1 MSPES
6 SKRSPESPES
16 SKRCLFLLAHVS
28 NMYRN
33 KSPLMNPIIGTLVV
47 RVVLVGC
54 SQPIMARRGQ
64 GRLVFESRLWPFRPF
79 WSTLRTVLR
88 STLEPKPPRRSFPSA
103 TVYPNPGYITPSTA
117 IRPRVMSR
125 QVLKVANFALCPNIN
140 RQCHHC

>member
-1 MSPES
+1 
-6 SKRSPESPES
+6 
-16 SKRCLFLLAHVS
+16 
-28 NMYRN
+28 
-33 KSPLMNPIIGTLVV
+33 MNPIIGTLVV

-54 SQPIMARRGQ
+54 SQPIMVLRGQ

-103 TVYPNPGYITPSTA
+103 TVYPEPGSITPSTA

-125 QVLKVANFALCPNIN
+125 QVLKVANFAFRPIVSNATTVAVI
-140 RQCHHC
+140 

>member
-1 MSPES
+1 M
-6 SKRSPESPES
+6 SPES

-54 SQPIMARRGQ
+54 SQPIMVLRVQ

-88 STLEPKPPRRSFPSA
+88 STLEPKPPRKTFLVPPC
-103 TVYPNPGYITPSTA
+103 TQ
-117 IRPRVMSR
+117 IRGILR
-125 QVLKVANFALCPNIN
+125 QVPQSDRGLCRDKCSKLRISRFVQISIGNVIIASV
-140 RQCHHC
+140 C